1 MLCLIIV
8 TFHCLQTHIY
18 YIMYRSAAVEYAQ
31 WHCKERANRMQNNK
45 LDWLFRRNLQIPLQ
59 IYKISLNDQTIYQK
73 KKIVILKKISRMLKI
88 ASISGD
94 MQRCGDCLAQ
104 KKRLV
109 YVLTINL
116 WTKLKQI
123 TDIIPFIVV
132 TPTYPRAPLCRW
144 HLWWCN
150 TKTTKIIQK
159 QQSWLR
165 VHKSVQ
171 EWRGDTRT
179 VVITS

>member
-1 MLCLIIV
+1 MPSGTAKKEQIECKTTNSIDCFAEICKFRCKYTKYNLII
-8 TFHCLQTHIY
+8 
-18 YIMYRSAAVEYAQ
+18 
-31 WHCKERANRMQNNK
+31 K
-45 LDWLFRRNLQIPLQ
+45 LFI
-59 IYKISLNDQTIYQK
+59 K

-88 ASISGD
+88 TSISGD

-116 WTKLKQI
+116 WTKMKQI
-123 TDIIPFIVV
+123 TDIIPFIVI
-132 TPTYPRAPLCRW
+132 TSTYPRAPLCRW
-144 HLWWCN
+144 HWWWCN

-159 QQSWLR
+159 QQSWPR

-179 VVITS
+179 VVITSQKQLFLHHKNSCSCTLITVVLVP